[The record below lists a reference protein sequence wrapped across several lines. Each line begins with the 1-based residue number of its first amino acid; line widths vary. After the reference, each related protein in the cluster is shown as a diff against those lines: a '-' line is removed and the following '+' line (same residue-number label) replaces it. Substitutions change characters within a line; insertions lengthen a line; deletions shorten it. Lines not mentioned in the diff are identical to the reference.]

1 MKSSGD
7 QVKVSGR
14 KADLTA
20 ACASACDPLEGAA
33 LLRDHEALTAHVVGV
48 LQERSLHG
56 VLYPAG
62 LSRASSTSA
71 VLFLMGPH
79 CDMGFEP
86 CVLLNKRSLKVKQ
99 PGDLCFPGGRIS
111 QPLDAFLSRFLRLPF
126 LPLGRWPYWQAWQ
139 ANRGTEAKR
148 LSLLLAASL
157 REALE
162 EIRLNPLGVRFLGP
176 MPSQGLVMF
185 RRVIYPMVGW
195 LPRQRRFLPN
205 WEVNRIVFVP
215 LKRLLQPERYGL
227 YRLQYRGYGAPG
239 MIQDFPCFYHQD
251 EAGSE
256 VLWGATYRIVTVFL
270 EMVFGFRPPEGPA
283 LRVIEGN
290 LEKGYWHGAD

>member
-7 QVKVSGR
+7 QEVVQGR
-14 KADLTA
+14 KAGRTA
-20 ACASACDPLEGAA
+20 APATACDSFEGDA
-33 LLRDHEALTAHVVGV
+33 LLRDHEALTAYISGV
-48 LQERSLHG
+48 LQERSLNG
-56 VLYPAG
+56 VLYPDG
-62 LSRASSTSA
+62 LSRADSTSA

-99 PGDLCFPGGRIS
+99 PGDLCFPGGRVS
-111 QPLDAFLSRFLRLPF
+111 QPLDALLSRLLRLPF
-126 LPLGRWPYWQAWQ
+126 LPLGRWPYWRAWQ
-139 ANRGTEAKR
+139 ANKGMEAKR

-162 EIRLNPLGVRFLGP
+162 EMRLNPLGVKFLGP

-205 WEVNRIVFVP
+205 WEVDRIVFVP
-215 LKRLLQPERYGL
+215 LRRLLQPERYAI

-239 MIQDFPCFYHQD
+239 MTQDFPCFLHQD
-251 EAGSE
+251 AAGSE

-270 EMVFGFRPPEGPA
+270 EMVFGFRPPENPE

-290 LEKGYWHGAD
+290 LEKGYWQGAD